1 MNETVILETLCGCSR
16 RYHIKNYENVIRLNL
31 LLRVGKK
38 NISYIRVFEYNNNR
52 KNGYR
57 VFTEVLMA
65 N

>member
-1 MNETVILETLCGCSR
+1 MNETIILETLCGCAR
-16 RYHIKNYENVIRLNL
+16 RYQIKNYENVVKLNL
-31 LLRVGKK
+31 LLRADKK
-38 NISYIRVFEYNNNR
+38 NINYIRVFEYNNNR